1 MTYGSLSVGPLLA
14 LTLIRGQMKRLL
26 RRSSPH
32 KTTCLLFHLVA
43 SLTFTAAFANCALT
57 QTQSRPNVGALLQRL
72 PSADDTER
80 GVIMDELDKIKAPDE
95 IVPVVLTAL
104 DQVDPRE
111 AWKVLDV
118 LARFPGAADPAT
130 LVRLARRISPA
141 FPETL
146 RPQLVA
152 LGDPA
157 RKELLN
163 AIDIVCRTWQ
173 PPSEN
178 SEPLQ
183 DDGSLGLQQESQR
196 IERFLGWAGSALAA
210 TGSAGLDD
218 LGRLLQSH
226 NTCHPRAAQDGLA
239 DAASGGDKETQTR
252 VLRVIRKALS
262 DADTGVQQAAVLTL
276 NMMIGSNQFS
286 LSADMQP
293 ALFDILKTNPH
304 SDARFAAFSIL
315 RTGSSDTRRRAAN
328 IALHD
333 SDEAIRDRAESL
345 LNPQP

>member
-1 MTYGSLSVGPLLA
+1 
-14 LTLIRGQMKRLL
+14 MKRLL

-32 KTTCLLFHLVA
+32 KTTGLPFRLMV
-43 SLTFTAAFANCALT
+43 SLAFTVAFANCAPT

-104 DQVDPRE
+104 DQVDPRD
-111 AWKVLDV
+111 AWKLLDV

-130 LVRLARRISPA
+130 LVRLARRTSPA

-146 RPQLVA
+146 RPQLVT
-152 LGDPA
+152 LGEPA

-163 AIDIVCRTWQ
+163 AIDIACRTWQ
-173 PPSEN
+173 PPLEN
-178 SEPLQ
+178 NETLP
-183 DDGSLGLQQESQR
+183 DDGSLALQQESQR
-196 IERFLGWAGSALAA
+196 IERFLVWAGSALAT

-218 LGRLLQSH
+218 LDRLLQSH
-226 NTCHPRAAQDGLA
+226 NACHRRAAQDGLA
-239 DAASGGDKETQTR
+239 DAASEGDKETQTR
-252 VLRVIRKALS
+252 VFRFIRKALS
-262 DADTGVQQAAVLTL
+262 DPDTGVQQAAVLTL
-276 NMMIGSNQFS
+276 NMMIGSNQFG

-293 ALFDILKTNPH
+293 ALFAILKTNPH

-315 RTGSSDTRRRAAN
+315 RTGSSDIRKRAAN

-333 SDEAIRDRAESL
+333 SDEEIKDSAESL
-345 LNPQP
+345 LNLQP